1 MISFHMQKRVILSRL
16 CYDQGPGRVGEYNS
30 RRKRVKD
37 MLDRLVNLQE
47 TDEKIVAF
55 QREEEEIPLEIQ
67 EKEKSVGLL
76 EEEHNQIQ
84 ATLDDLENQISDL
97 NLELDEVRDQQRRS
111 QARAL
116 AVKTQREYQAVQR
129 EAEIA
134 RKRRGELEAQ
144 IKEFLEEKGV
154 IADSSLEVKSR
165 IGDQAKILKKERGA
179 ADSRLKK
186 IQGARK
192 DLEKTR
198 SVEAG
203 LIDPVLLGKYQK
215 VFQRYRGKGVVL
227 VSGGV
232 CNGCFMTIPPQ
243 LYNQVLAQG
252 GVHQCPNCGR
262 IIYVDQA

>member
-1 MISFHMQKRVILSRL
+1 
-16 CYDQGPGRVGEYNS
+16 
-30 RRKRVKD
+30 
-37 MLDRLVNLQE
+37 MLDRLVHLQE

-55 QREEEEIPLEIQ
+55 QKEEENIPREIQ
-67 EKEKSVGLL
+67 EEY
-76 EEEHNQIQ
+76 NQIR
-84 ATLDDLENQISDL
+84 ATLDEIERQISDL
-97 NLELDEVRDQQRRS
+97 GIELDEVKDQQRRS

-129 EAEIA
+129 ESEIA
-134 RKRRGELEAQ
+134 KKRRGELDGQ

-154 IADSSLEVKSR
+154 IQDSYLEVESR
-165 IGDQAKILKKERGA
+165 IGDQVKTLKKGRSEA
-179 ADSRLKK
+179 NKRLKK
-186 IQGARK
+186 IQSERE

-198 SVEAG
+198 EVEAS
-203 LIDPVLLGKYQK
+203 LIDPMLLGKYQK
-215 VFQRYRGKGVVL
+215 VFQRYRGKGVVM

>member
-1 MISFHMQKRVILSRL
+1 M
-16 CYDQGPGRVGEYNS
+16 
-30 RRKRVKD
+30 KD
-37 MLDRLVNLQE
+37 MLDRLVHLQE

-55 QREEEEIPLEIQ
+55 QREEEEIPREIQ

-76 EEEHNQIQ
+76 EEEHNQIRT
-84 ATLDDLENQISDL
+84 TLDDLEKQIAEL
-97 NLELDEVRDQQRRS
+97 RIELDEVKDHQRRC

-129 EAEIA
+129 ESDIA
-134 RKRRGELEAQ
+134 KKRRGELEGQ
-144 IKEFLEEKGV
+144 IKEFLEEKKV
-154 IADSSLEVKSR
+154 IEDNYLEVESR
-165 IGDQAKILKKERGA
+165 IGDEAQVLEKDRSE
-179 ADSRLKK
+179 ADDRLKK
-186 IQGARK
+186 IQTEREG
-192 DLEKTR
+192 LEKTR
-198 SVEAG
+198 EVEAS

-215 VFQRYRGKGVVL
+215 VFERYRGKGVVK

>member
-1 MISFHMQKRVILSRL
+1 
-16 CYDQGPGRVGEYNS
+16 
-30 RRKRVKD
+30 
-37 MLDRLVNLQE
+37 MLDRLVHLQE

-55 QREEEEIPLEIQ
+55 QKEEEEIPREIM
-67 EKEKSVGLL
+67 EKEKNVGQL
-76 EEEHNQIQ
+76 EAEHDQIKS
-84 ATLDDLENQISDL
+84 ALDDLEKQVSAISVE
-97 NLELDEVRDQQRRS
+97 LEEVKDHQRRC

-134 RKRRGELEAQ
+134 RKRRGELEGQ
-144 IKEFLEEKGV
+144 IKEFLEEKKV
-154 IADSSLEVKSR
+154 IEESYLEVESR
-165 IGDQAKILKKERGA
+165 IGDQAQTLKKDRSE

-186 IQGARK
+186 IQSERE

-198 SVEAG
+198 EVEAS

-215 VFQRYRGKGVVL
+215 VFERYRGKGVVR

-262 IIYVDQA
+262 IIYVDPA

>member
-1 MISFHMQKRVILSRL
+1 
-16 CYDQGPGRVGEYNS
+16 
-30 RRKRVKD
+30 VKD
-37 MLDRLVNLQE
+37 MLDRLVHLQE

-55 QREEEEIPLEIQ
+55 QREEEKIPREIQ

-76 EEEHNQIQ
+76 EEEHDQIR
-84 ATLDDLENQISDL
+84 TTMDGLEKQISDL
-97 NLELDEVRDQQRRS
+97 NIELSEVRDQQRRC

-129 EAEIA
+129 ESDIA
-134 RKRRGELEAQ
+134 KKRRGELEGQ

-154 IADSSLEVKSR
+154 IEDSYVEVESR
-165 IGDQAKILKKERGA
+165 IGDQAKTLKKERSE
-179 ADSRLKK
+179 ADNRLKK
-186 IQGARK
+186 IQGERE

-198 SVEAG
+198 AVEAG
-203 LIDPVLLGKYQK
+203 LIDPILLGKYQK
-215 VFQRYRGKGVVL
+215 VFERYRGKGVVL

-232 CNGCFMTIPPQ
+232 CNGCFMTVPPQ

>member
-1 MISFHMQKRVILSRL
+1 
-16 CYDQGPGRVGEYNS
+16 
-30 RRKRVKD
+30 
-37 MLDRLVNLQE
+37 MLDRLVHLQE

-55 QREEEEIPLEIQ
+55 QREEEELPREIQ
-67 EKEKSVGLL
+67 EKERGVNLL
-76 EEEHNQIQ
+76 EEEYHQIQ
-84 ATLDDLENQISDL
+84 ASLNDLEKQISEL
-97 NLELDEVRDQQRRS
+97 NIELDEVKDHQRRC

-129 EAEIA
+129 ESEIA
-134 RKRRGELEAQ
+134 KKRRGELEGQ
-144 IKEFLEEKGV
+144 IKEFLEEKKV
-154 IADSSLEVKSR
+154 IEDSCLEVESR
-165 IGDQAKILKKERGA
+165 IGDQEKTLKKERSE

-186 IQGARK
+186 IQGERE

-198 SVEAG
+198 EVEAS

-215 VFQRYRGKGVVL
+215 VFERYRGKGVVR

-262 IIYVDQA
+262 IIYVEQA